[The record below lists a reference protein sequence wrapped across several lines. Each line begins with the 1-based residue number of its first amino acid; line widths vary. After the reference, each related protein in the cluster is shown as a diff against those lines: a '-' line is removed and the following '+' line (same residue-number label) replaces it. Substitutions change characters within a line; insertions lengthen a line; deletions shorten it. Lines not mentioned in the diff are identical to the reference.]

1 MATGGYSALN
11 TALLVPSAI
20 SEFAVTSYVD
30 LLTWSVTS
38 VWEYLK
44 PPNGPFP
51 GYDECTGTAFRGCT
65 PNSLVADEMSFPSA
79 HVGPFT
85 MPCQVRYE
93 RLALSRIAR
102 VAIDDAGCNGLLVR
116 IEFRLR
122 YCGAYSSH
130 RNDV

>member
-51 GYDECTGTAFRGCT
+51 GYDECTGTAFHGLHQ
-65 PNSLVADEMSFPSA
+65 SLLVADQVSFSHAQTGLLRIRPL
-79 HVGPFT
+79 
-85 MPCQVRYE
+85 VRYE
-93 RLALSRIAR
+93 SLIMGRSTP
-102 VAIDDAGCNGLLVR
+102 G
-116 IEFRLR
+116 
-122 YCGAYSSH
+122 
-130 RNDV
+130 

>member
-51 GYDECTGTAFRGCT
+51 GYDECTGTAFHGLHQ
-65 PNSLVADEMSFPSA
+65 SLLVADQVSFPTP
-79 HVGPFT
+79 HGGLFT
-85 MPCQVRYE
+85 VPCQVRHE
-93 RLALSRIAR
+93 RLRASRIAR
-102 VAIDDAGCNGLLVR
+102 VAIDDARCNGL
-116 IEFRLR
+116 
-122 YCGAYSSH
+122 
-130 RNDV
+130 